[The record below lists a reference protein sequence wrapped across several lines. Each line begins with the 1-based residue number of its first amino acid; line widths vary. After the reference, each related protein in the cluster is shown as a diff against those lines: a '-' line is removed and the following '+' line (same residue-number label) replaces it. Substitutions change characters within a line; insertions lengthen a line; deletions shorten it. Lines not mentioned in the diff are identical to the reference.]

1 MHVCEAR
8 ACCLCGGKIDM
19 SYAEVGDHV
28 LCLVCVEEGGRQL
41 APWISFSPIAGRL
54 LDYLRDT
61 GAVKARQERP

>member
-1 MHVCEAR
+1 MPVCER
-8 ACCLCGGKIDM
+8 GACCLCGGELNLP
-19 SYAEVGDHV
+19 YAEVGYHV
-28 LCLVCVEEGGRQL
+28 LCLVCVEEGVRQL